1 MAFSD
6 IITVAASRLSVIK
19 VTSGYN
25 TDIGKKVK
33 LGADAMPLD
42 DLPYCAAHIP
52 SRSPAET
59 SRGGAR
65 QTVDAQLIIEA
76 AAKYTGNSFDTAKLL
91 LADIQKAM
99 EIEPENFGGLLI
111 NDGLQ
116 WQGDEIIF
124 PAGSS
129 NVVGVTVTYSI
140 PHLRF
145 FGDPTK
151 PEVN

>member
-1 MAFSD
+1 MAFAD
-6 IITVAASRLSVIK
+6 IITEAAARLSVIK
-19 VTSGYN
+19 KTAGYS
-25 TDIGKKVK
+25 TDIGKSVK
-33 LGADAMPLD
+33 LGADSLLPG

-52 SRSPAET
+52 SRSTAET

-65 QTVDAQLIIEA
+65 QTVEAQLIIEA
-76 AAKYTGNSFDTAKLL
+76 AAQYSGNSFDTAKLL

-99 EIEPENFGGLLI
+99 EIEPQNFGGLLI
-111 NDGLQ
+111 NDGLV

-124 PAGSS
+124 PPETS

-145 FGDPTK
+145 YGDSTK